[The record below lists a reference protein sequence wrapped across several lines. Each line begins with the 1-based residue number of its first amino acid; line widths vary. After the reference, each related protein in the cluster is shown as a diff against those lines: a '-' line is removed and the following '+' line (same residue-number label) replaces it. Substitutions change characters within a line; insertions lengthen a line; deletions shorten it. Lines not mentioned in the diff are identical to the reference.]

1 MGNLESVLRTIWF
14 REVYA
19 KGRREPVTHYIQF
32 RTFTHIK
39 MMITSYLL
47 SPYFPLLLVVL
58 YYLAPW
64 IRNKSQINIPGP
76 KLAAFSNLWLMYQ
89 CRRGKRYAAVDKA
102 HNKYGSLV
110 RLQPNHFSVADPEAI
125 NAIYGHGNGF
135 LKSDLNLCNG
145 GNWHPKRKISI

>member
-1 MGNLESVLRTIWF
+1 
-14 REVYA
+14 
-19 KGRREPVTHYIQF
+19 
-32 RTFTHIK
+32 

-102 HNKYGSLV
+102 HKKYGSLV
-110 RLQPNHFSVADPEAI
+110 RLQPNHVSVADPEAI

-135 LKSDLNLCNG
+135 LKSDYYDAFVSIQRGLFNTRDRVD
-145 GNWHPKRKISI
+145 HTRKRKIVSHTFSAKSIGQFEQYMVGIIF